1 MGELEGAVSTAVS
14 KTAEDEEVR
23 LDREAWKL
31 PGERVPNDR
40 SLQEADHTTRQNRV

>member
-23 LDREAWKL
+23 LDREAGQSQLHVLWAGQ
-31 PGERVPNDR
+31 PGTGP
-40 SLQEADHTTRQNRV
+40 

>member
-23 LDREAWKL
+23 LDREAWTL
-31 PGERVPNDR
+31 
-40 SLQEADHTTRQNRV
+40 ARQLVGIRCV